1 MTHHAGHHSPEMQE
15 CIRNC
20 LECARTCTET
30 IAHCLT
36 MGGPHAAADHIA
48 LLQTCADICSTSAN
62 AMLRHTEGH
71 PSICGACAEICGLCA
86 DSCARLREDETMK
99 RCVDACRRCAESC
112 ARMAA

>member
-48 LLQTCADICSTSAN
+48 LLKT
-62 AMLRHTEGH
+62 
-71 PSICGACAEICGLCA
+71 
-86 DSCARLREDETMK
+86 
-99 RCVDACRRCAESC
+99 
-112 ARMAA
+112 